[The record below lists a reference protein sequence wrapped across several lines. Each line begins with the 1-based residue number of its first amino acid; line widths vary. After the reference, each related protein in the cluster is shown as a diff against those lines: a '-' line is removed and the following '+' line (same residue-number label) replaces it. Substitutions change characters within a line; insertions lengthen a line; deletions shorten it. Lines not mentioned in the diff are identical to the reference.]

1 MRSYQTS
8 QIRKENTYELRII
21 LDGVTCGFNL
31 HRPLHT
37 GPQGRLDEAGWKYKS
52 NCLAGGVAIVLA
64 VLVSY
69 AYQILTESA
78 FTDKMLVYL
87 IALVLLSWL
96 SAMVGYDKVV
106 QAISQI
112 RGKENG
118 SW

>member
-1 MRSYQTS
+1 MSL
-8 QIRKENTYELRII
+8 ELFLTALLVVSIFTGLFTQALKII
-21 LDGVTCGFNL
+21 
-31 HRPLHT
+31 
-37 GPQGRLDEAGWKYKS
+37 LDEAGWKYKS
-52 NCLAGGVAIVLA
+52 NCLAGGVAVVLA

-69 AYQILTESA
+69 AYQILTETA

-96 SAMVGYDKVV
+96 SAMVGYDKII

-112 RGKENG
+112 RGKGNG